1 VPPLVVPP
9 LAAALLAALPLTVP
23 LLAAHLPAALP
34 RVVPPLAAALL
45 AALPLAL
52 PLLAASLLAALPI
65 AVSLLA
71 ARPTAVR
78 LLAARPRALRLLA
91 PARTTAPGRPL
102 VLGAAGLLVALAALP
117 PAAPAQPAAAP
128 FSAEERARILAHGPW
143 PQPFRPDP
151 SNRASGQPAA
161 IELGRRLFFDARLS
175 AGQRVACVSC
185 HQPDRAWTD
194 GAPRAT
200 GLTAVDRNTPTL
212 DDVRL
217 QRWLGWGGASDS
229 LWLASIRP
237 LLDEREMG
245 LDPLALTLLYA
256 RDAALAVCYR
266 KAFGESPTGEAER
279 TLVGTAK
286 AIAAFLETLDSGRT
300 PFDHLREALARD
312 DRAAVA
318 RYPADAARGLRLFV
332 GRGNCIVCH
341 SGPRFSNGEFHDIGI
356 PFFLAPGVVDSG
368 RHAGI
373 RAVRA
378 SDFNRLSRHSDDA
391 SGRSALATRH
401 VTLEHRHWGQFRVP
415 GLRNVAVTAPY
426 MHDGSLPTLRAVVR
440 HYSELDEERLHADGE
455 RLLRPLRLTAGEI
468 DDLVAFLESL
478 TDAAGRP
485 RPRPAADPRACD

>member
-1 VPPLVVPP
+1 MPPLVVPP

-217 QRWLGWGGASDS
+217 QR
-229 LWLASIRP
+229 
-237 LLDEREMG
+237 
-245 LDPLALTLLYA
+245 
-256 RDAALAVCYR
+256 
-266 KAFGESPTGEAER
+266 
-279 TLVGTAK
+279 
-286 AIAAFLETLDSGRT
+286 
-300 PFDHLREALARD
+300 
-312 DRAAVA
+312 
-318 RYPADAARGLRLFV
+318 
-332 GRGNCIVCH
+332 
-341 SGPRFSNGEFHDIGI
+341 
-356 PFFLAPGVVDSG
+356 
-368 RHAGI
+368 
-373 RAVRA
+373 
-378 SDFNRLSRHSDDA
+378 
-391 SGRSALATRH
+391 
-401 VTLEHRHWGQFRVP
+401 
-415 GLRNVAVTAPY
+415 
-426 MHDGSLPTLRAVVR
+426 
-440 HYSELDEERLHADGE
+440 
-455 RLLRPLRLTAGEI
+455 
-468 DDLVAFLESL
+468 
-478 TDAAGRP
+478 
-485 RPRPAADPRACD
+485 